1 MQQYILQAA
10 VYIANLFFL
19 TSDTSAPIVK
29 DTELNEED
37 IGMTVLYTSVLGFWL
52 DHGNQRFSPLG
63 GNILSEL

>member
-37 IGMTVLYTSVLGFWL
+37 IGMTVLYTSVLGF
-52 DHGNQRFSPLG
+52 
-63 GNILSEL
+63 